1 MRQRKLWRNFWASST
16 EVLAAENQARPSVV
30 FHTTSE
36 ATTAKRPFLNSRPS
50 PHARFIRPCLP
61 TTLIYTAAWRHRG
74 QDLMLRASLTH
85 TYHSIL
91 QRCLDTKA
99 FTAVVKW
106 DTISCNKQNFAM
118 WNIVFEGQKVFSFH
132 KTIDLTIQTK
142 GSWEINQRQDNWY
155 LLKIP

>member
-16 EVLAAENQARPSVV
+16 EVLAAEKQARPSVV

-36 ATTAKRPFLNSRPS
+36 ATTAKRPFLNSRP

-118 WNIVFEGQKVFSFH
+118 WNIVFEGQKVFLSI
-132 KTIDLTIQTK
+132 KPLIWNANKRELRNKSTP
-142 GSWEINQRQDNWY
+142 R
-155 LLKIP
+155 

>member
-16 EVLAAENQARPSVV
+16 EVLAAEKQARPSVV

-36 ATTAKRPFLNSRPS
+36 ATTAKRPFLNSRP

-118 WNIVFEGQKVFSFH
+118 WNSYSKAKRSFLSI
-132 KTIDLTIQTK
+132 KPLIWNANKRELRNKSTP
-142 GSWEINQRQDNWY
+142 R
-155 LLKIP
+155 

>member
-16 EVLAAENQARPSVV
+16 EVLAAEKQARPSVV

-36 ATTAKRPFLNSRPS
+36 ATTAKRPFLNSRP

-132 KTIDLTIQTK
+132 KTIDLKCKQK
-142 GSWEINQRQDNWY
+142 RVE
-155 LLKIP
+155 K

>member
-16 EVLAAENQARPSVV
+16 EVLAAEKQARPSVV

-36 ATTAKRPFLNSRPS
+36 ATTAKRPFLNSRP

-118 WNIVFEGQKVFSFH
+118 WNSISKAKKAFLSIKPLIWNANKRELRNKS
-132 KTIDLTIQTK
+132 TP
-142 GSWEINQRQDNWY
+142 R
-155 LLKIP
+155 

>member
-16 EVLAAENQARPSVV
+16 EVLAAEKQARPSVV

-36 ATTAKRPFLNSRPS
+36 ATTAKRPFLNSRP

-118 WNIVFEGQKVFSFH
+118 WNSYSKAKKAFLSIKPLIWQYKQKGVE
-132 KTIDLTIQTK
+132 K
-142 GSWEINQRQDNWY
+142 
-155 LLKIP
+155 

>member
-16 EVLAAENQARPSVV
+16 EVLAAEKQARPSVV

-118 WNIVFEGQKVFSFH
+118 WNSYSKAKKAFLSIKPLIWQYKQKGVE
-132 KTIDLTIQTK
+132 K
-142 GSWEINQRQDNWY
+142 
-155 LLKIP
+155 

>member
-16 EVLAAENQARPSVV
+16 EVLAAEKQARPSVV

-36 ATTAKRPFLNSRPS
+36 ATTAKRPFLNSRP

-132 KTIDLTIQTK
+132 KTIDLKCKQK
-142 GSWEINQRQDNWY
+142 GVE
-155 LLKIP
+155 K